1 MGDRL
6 RCNVPLRAIKKYLVV
21 KTKANICK
29 SNDPK
34 EQQEI
39 FEAVKKSLPDLLI
52 VNGDFFKDGKDEER

>member
-34 EQQEI
+34 ERQEI
-39 FEAVKKSLPDLLI
+39 FEAVKKSLPDLLV
-52 VNGDFFKDGKDEER
+52 VNGEFFRDEKE

>member
-1 MGDRL
+1 ML
-6 RCNVPLRAIKKYLVV
+6 RCNVPLRVLEKYLVV

-39 FEAVKKSLPDLLI
+39 FQAAKKSLPDLLI
-52 VNGDFFKDGKDEER
+52 VNGNFF

>member
-1 MGDRL
+1 ML
-6 RCNVPLRAIKKYLVV
+6 RCNVPLRALEKNLVV

-39 FEAVKKSLPDLLI
+39 FQAVKKSLPDLLI
-52 VNGDFFKDGKDEER
+52 VNGNFFRDGKDKER